1 MIKLEVLLTRDRPR
15 HLVISDSMEFRIVFG
30 LNFGILNILKIEK
43 DYKILFKRKQGGS
56 EFGIGSADL
65 RIRISSSDEIAAKI
79 F

>member
-43 DYKILFKRKQGGS
+43 DYKILFKRKQDGS